1 MVGSGIFGIFGT
13 ALNQAMS
20 DATQNQQWANQLKLM
35 EIQNRYNEQMAQR
48 NQERNKDLWDYTNY
62 ENQKKHMKAAGL
74 NPALM
79 YGMGG
84 GGGVSSSGA
93 QGQGVTQPTDRS
105 IEMGIQRQGMGLQL
119 ANLASQIELNKSQAN
134 KNNAEAEKTKGVD
147 TELQKASMENIIAQT
162 SNEKIKKGLIYADT
176 RFKDAMEEFTRGK
189 AEETGWNVKN
199 LMKSL
204 ELADKTIESTDL
216 DNELKSRTMESN
228 VRQAEETLKNTMADT
243 IVKFSQGKVN
253 NEEAKAIGE
262 KVKQGW
268 SGIAIDMATKEQG
281 WRQLEQNAEKI
292 MNDLKLGEKGLDIQQ
307 QNVIKDYVLGFGQMA
322 TQILTTG
329 MKLPGGGAIIK
340 GFGK

>member
-1 MVGSGIFGIFGT
+1 MIGNGIFGIFGT

-20 DATQNQQWANQLKLM
+20 DATQTQQWANQLKLM
-35 EIQNRYNEQMAQR
+35 EVQNRYNEQMAQR
-48 NQERNKDLWDYTNY
+48 NQKRNKELWDYTNY

-79 YGMGG
+79 YGMGS

-176 RFKDAMEEFTRGK
+176 RFKDALEEFTRGK
-189 AEETGWNVKN
+189 VEETGWNVKN

-204 ELADKTIESTDL
+204 ELADKTIKSTDL

-228 VRQAEETLKNTMADT
+228 VKQAEETLKNTMADT
-243 IVKFSQGKVN
+243 IVKFSQGRLN
-253 NEEAKAIGE
+253 NEEAKAISE

-268 SGIAIDMATKEQG
+268 SEIAIDMATKEQG
-281 WRQLEQNAEKI
+281 WIQLEQNAEKI

-307 QNVIKDYVLGFGQMA
+307 QNVIKDYILGFGQMA
-322 TQILTTG
+322 VQMATTA
-329 MKLPGGGAIIK
+329 MKLPGGGSVIK
-340 GFGK
+340 GFGR